1 MRRYLLAV
9 LMSVAVGAAA
19 RPGVCQE
26 PVPQEEASSREAA
39 TERFN
44 RGVELASEKRYE
56 EAIAVWLEVFPDLTP
71 ADRGKAHM
79 ALGLAFKRLEM
90 YPEAWH
96 HLATYLEKYGS
107 GDRSAALWV
116 EEIEDKL
123 RAEYTKVAIICTPAG
138 ANLYLEPSKRF
149 ATFAS
154 PPIYQCPVTWWLK
167 PGKNSVYV
175 EKDGFDAVAEEL
187 NVRQR
192 GDTGQRHIRLEKA
205 ESQVQIVRMDDPQPT
220 VEPTAEPKKVPEEVP
235 AVEAPK
241 PDVLVAKPED
251 GKSRARILEW
261 SLMGGGVAM
270 TVVGGILHGVAASRN
285 KELYDKYNREGI
297 LDGDVRYRN
306 AFQDD
311 VKPMVYASY
320 AMYGLGLATAATG
333 AVLYFVAGPKEPVMT
348 STSISVAPWELP
360 GGGGAVLSIGW

>member
-9 LMSVAVGAAA
+9 LMLAAGLAA
-19 RPGVCQE
+19 RSGVCQE
-26 PVPQEEASSREAA
+26 PVPSEETSSREAA

-56 EAIAVWLEVFPDLTP
+56 EAIAVWLEVFPDLAP

-96 HLATYLEKYGS
+96 HLATYLENYGS

-116 EEIEDKL
+116 EEIEEKL
-123 RAEYTKVAIICTPAG
+123 RADYTKVAIICDPVK

-154 PPIYQCPVTWWLK
+154 PPIYECPVTWWFK

-220 VEPTAEPKKVPEEVP
+220 VEPKKAAEPVP

-241 PDVLVAKPED
+241 PDVLVAQPEE
-251 GKSRARILEW
+251 GKSKARILEW

-285 KELYDKYNREGI
+285 KDLYDKYNREGI
-297 LDGDVRYRN
+297 LDGDVRYRS

-311 VKPMVYASY
+311 VQPMVYASY
-320 AMYGLGLATAATG
+320 ALYGLGLATAATG

-348 STSISVAPWELP
+348 STSVSVAPWELP
-360 GGGGAVLSIGW
+360 GGGGAVLTIGW

>member
-1 MRRYLLAV
+1 MRRYLLAA
-9 LMSVAVGAAA
+9 LMFTVGLAA
-19 RPGVCQE
+19 RSGVCQE
-26 PVPQEEASSREAA
+26 PVPSEETGSREAVA
-39 TERFN
+39 ERFN

-56 EAIAVWLEVFPDLTP
+56 EAIAVWLEVFPDLAP

-96 HLATYLEKYGS
+96 HLATYLGNYGA
-107 GDRSAALWV
+107 GDRSAASWA
-116 EEIEDKL
+116 EEIEEKL
-123 RAEYTKVAIICTPAG
+123 RADYTKVAIICDPAG
-138 ANLYLEPSKRF
+138 ANLYLEPSRRF

-154 PPIYQCPVTWWLK
+154 PPIYQCPVTWWFK
-167 PGKNSVYV
+167 PGKNSVHV

-205 ESQVQIVRMDDPQPT
+205 ESQVQVVRIDDSPPM
-220 VEPTAEPKKVPEEVP
+220 VEATEDPEPVP
-235 AVEAPK
+235 AVEAPQ
-241 PDVLVAKPED
+241 PDVLVAQPEE
-251 GKSRARILEW
+251 GKSKARILEW

-285 KELYDKYNREGI
+285 KDLYDKYNRQGM
-297 LDGDVRYRN
+297 LDGDVRYRS

-311 VKPMVYASY
+311 VQPMVYASY
-320 AMYGLGLATAATG
+320 ALYGVGLATAATG
-333 AVLYFVAGPKEPVMT
+333 AVLYFVSGPTASAMT
-348 STSISVAPWELP
+348 STSVSVAPWELP
-360 GGGGAVLSIGW
+360 GGGGAVLTIGW